1 MENSKG
7 NLTNSTLVP
16 LDFSESSLYA
26 LDHAAAIASALNENN
41 KITLLHII
49 ESGSFAP
56 VKEVGHITSDI
67 NSHDALAIEGAL
79 NRMHKIANDHN
90 KGNIEYSYIVASG
103 KAYREIARI
112 AEEIE
117 ADNIVMGTHG
127 ASGIQAFAGSNASKV
142 IQLAPCPVVVIKNKP
157 INTQGFKNIV
167 LPLDLTQET
176 RQKVNFAVKLAQHY
190 DSTVHLLSMSD
201 SDEFLATR
209 LENNLNQVEMY
220 LTERGIK
227 TTATTL
233 DASGGNFVKQT
244 LVWAEGKGADLIIIM
259 SQQDK
264 ELREYIFG
272 AYAQQIVNKSNIPV
286 MTVNPRPELEGII
299 DNTIGSGI
307 YRH

>member
-1 MENSKG
+1 METING

-16 LDFSESSLYA
+16 LDFSENSMYA
-26 LDHAAAIASALNENN
+26 LSSAAAIARALNENN

-56 VKEVGHITSDI
+56 VKEVGHITSEI

-79 NRMHKIANDHN
+79 NRMHKIANEN
-90 KGNIEYSYIVASG
+90 NNANIEYSFIVASG

-112 AEEIE
+112 AEEIK

-127 ASGIQAFAGSNASKV
+127 SSGIQAFAGSNASKV
-142 IQLAPCPVVVIKNKP
+142 IQLADCPVVVIKRKP
-157 INTQGFKNIV
+157 VNFNGFKNIV

-176 RQKVNFAVKLAQHY
+176 RQKVNFAVKIAQHY
-190 DSTVHLLSMSD
+190 DSTVHLLTASD
-201 SDEFLATR
+201 NDEFLATR
-209 LENNLNQVEMY
+209 LENNLNQVELY
-220 LTERGIK
+220 LAERGIK
-227 TTATTL
+227 TTSTTL

-286 MTVNPRPELEGII
+286 MAVNPRADLEGII
-299 DNTIGSGI
+299 DNTVGSGI

>member
-1 MENSKG
+1 METSNGTLKD
-7 NLTNSTLVP
+7 STLVP
-16 LDFSESSLYA
+16 IDFSENSMYA
-26 LDHAAAIASALNENN
+26 LDCAEAIASALNDNN

-49 ESGSFAP
+49 ENGNFPP

-67 NSHDALAIEGAL
+67 NGHDALAIEGAL
-79 NRMHKIANDHN
+79 NRLHKIASEHN
-90 KGNIEYSYIVASG
+90 KGNIEYSFVVASG
-103 KAYREIARI
+103 KAYKEIARI
-112 AEEIE
+112 AEEIK

-127 ASGIQAFAGSNASKV
+127 ASGVQTFAGSNASKV
-142 IQLAPCPVVVIKNKP
+142 IQLANCPVVVIKRKP
-157 INTQGFKNIV
+157 TNFNGFKNIV

-190 DSTVHLLSMSD
+190 DSTIHLLSMTD
-201 SDEFLATR
+201 NDEFLATR
-209 LENNLNQVEMY
+209 LENNLNQVELY

-227 TTATTL
+227 TTSTTL
-233 DASGGNFVKQT
+233 DASGGNFIKQT
-244 LVWAEGKGADLIIIM
+244 LVWTEAKGADLIIIM

-286 MTVNPRPELEGII
+286 MAVNPNPELEGII
-299 DNTIGSGI
+299 DSTIGSGI